1 LVAHGEYFIFTIAEL
16 QFLRY
21 LERPFGIVLHN
32 FTVFIYSTDS
42 RETYKGVLLNPN

>member
-1 LVAHGEYFIFTIAEL
+1 MESIADL
-16 QFLRY
+16 QLPNYSSCDIWRDL
-21 LERPFGIVLHN
+21 LEFFLHN